1 MIGNKIRKYRL
12 AKGMTQ
18 EALGERITLNGKP
31 VSGKTVWSWET
42 GRTEPNMGAVQ
53 QLADIF
59 GIRMDSLISDDEDAQ
74 DQKIL
79 PNFRTAEEAV
89 RFILELPLVADFG
102 GYDLSKMTDDQ
113 KIGFATE
120 VAKMISVMGDRYPR
134 KE

>member
-1 MIGNKIRKYRL
+1 MIGDKIRKYRL

-18 EALGERITLNGKP
+18 EALGERILVNGKP

-42 GRTEPNMGAVQ
+42 GRTEPNMGAIQ

-59 GIRMDSLISDDEDAQ
+59 GIRTDSLISDDDTQ

-79 PNFRTAEEAV
+79 PDFEKAEDAV

>member
-1 MIGNKIRKYRL
+1 MIGDKIRKYRL

-18 EALGERITLNGKP
+18 EALGERILVNGKP

-42 GRTEPNMGAVQ
+42 GRTEPNMGAIQ

-59 GIRMDSLISDDEDAQ
+59 GIRTDSLISDDDTQ

-79 PNFRTAEEAV
+79 PDFKKAEDAV